1 VQAKKYSKALIY
13 HLQWKVQLKKFL
25 EGQGDFDIA
34 ELSPE
39 NCKFGKWLRSDE
51 ITKYTSPA
59 EIREIEEVHTKLHEK
74 AKRVYAL
81 KMLGE
86 HLDAQQQL
94 KKMEATSM
102 KLASLLTTLKV
113 ISAN

>member
-1 VQAKKYSKALIY
+1 VKAEKYPKALIY
-13 HLQWKVQLKKFL
+13 HLQWKVQLNKFL
-25 EGQGDFDIA
+25 DGQGHFDIS

-39 NCKFGKWLRSDE
+39 NCKFGEWLRSYE
-51 ITKYTSPA
+51 TTKYASPA
-59 EIREIEEVHTKLHEK
+59 EIREIEKVHTKLHEK

-94 KKMEATSM
+94 KKMEATGM
-102 KLASLLTTLKV
+102 KLASLLTTLK
-113 ISAN
+113 IIREN